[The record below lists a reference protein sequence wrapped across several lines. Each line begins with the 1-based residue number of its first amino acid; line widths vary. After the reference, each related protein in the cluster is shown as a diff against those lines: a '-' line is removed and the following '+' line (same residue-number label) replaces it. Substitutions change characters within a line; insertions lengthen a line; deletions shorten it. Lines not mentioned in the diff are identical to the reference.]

1 MCANAA
7 RLAETFAGIAAILP
21 NPRKFKPN
29 GSSYISNKQAK
40 IARYILMTK
49 LKYYSLQ
56 FLYNNILG
64 ETEKAEEYFLKAAE
78 LEDSNVMN
86 ALGMICS
93 ARGQMEKTEEWF
105 LKGAKL
111 GNKESRKNLVIL
123 YEHQGKFDEAIKYKD

>member
-1 MCANAA
+1 
-7 RLAETFAGIAAILP
+7 
-21 NPRKFKPN
+21 
-29 GSSYISNKQAK
+29 
-40 IARYILMTK
+40 
-49 LKYYSLQ
+49 
-56 FLYNNILG
+56 
-64 ETEKAEEYFLKAAE
+64 
-78 LEDSNVMN
+78 MN